1 MTGTRPQ
8 AMPIDLT
15 HHRHQLADPP
25 PIPLFPM
32 RLEDLNPA
40 QRRAAE
46 TISGPVLILAGAG
59 TGKTRVITTRICHL
73 LRTGVRPDA
82 ILAVTFTN
90 KAANEMRE
98 RVSGMVAKDKV
109 KKLTI
114 STFHSLC
121 VRILRRDIEKL
132 GYKSNFT
139 IYTQSEQSGLMKRIV
154 VKCAA
159 RGEKLDADTAIA
171 LISRQRN
178 RGVPADPNPQALIHD
193 VAREYRRQMK
203 LLNAVDFDD
212 LLILAEK
219 LLRDFPDVASA
230 WQARFDHIMV
240 DEFQD
245 TNRLQMELLRSLTGP
260 QRNICVVGDDDQS
273 IYGFRGAEISNILD
287 FERFF
292 SNPTVVTLEENYRS
306 TNPILNTA
314 NGVIRNNRDR
324 RPKRLWSGREGA
336 EPVRVIAMPGDKEEA
351 EFIVDEIDLLKGR
364 EQLSFDDFAILFRTN
379 SQIRPFE
386 ECMRRRKIPYR
397 IIGGRS
403 FFDRREI
410 KDALAWLHLMVNRSD
425 DINLLRVINTPPRG
439 IGETVIESATETS
452 AARREPISHTLVSD
466 AFLTSLSNRA
476 RTAVENFSAFL
487 TEWQDRLTGQ
497 YPDMSA
503 YLKALLDS
511 IEYIP
516 WLKRQCKDPDEE
528 AQREKAIF
536 ELLESIKE
544 RHVRTETELIDF
556 LASVGLDDDRESGDE
571 LEKQKGVSLI
581 TVHASKGLEFPVVYI
596 PGFEEG
602 IFPHKRSAEEG
613 TKDEERRLLYVAITR
628 AMRRLTL
635 TYCASRLKW
644 GERMPCQPSTFLRE
658 LDRNWVQPHTWQE
671 IRRAPVS
678 AADASS
684 GLSALRARLLKGG
697 N

>member
-1 MTGTRPQ
+1 
-8 AMPIDLT
+8 
-15 HHRHQLADPP
+15 
-25 PIPLFPM
+25 M

-40 QRRAAE
+40 QRKAAQ

-73 LRTGVRPDA
+73 LSKGVRPDS

-98 RVSGMVAKDKV
+98 RVGAMVAKAKAS
-109 KKLTI
+109 KLTI

-121 VRILRRDIEKL
+121 VRILRRDIERL
-132 GYKSNFT
+132 GYKHNFT
-139 IYTQSEQSGLMKRIV
+139 IYTQSEQSGLMKRII

-159 RGEKLDADTAIA
+159 HGEKLDADTAIS
-171 LISRQRN
+171 LLSRQRN
-178 RGVPADPNPQALIHD
+178 KGVPADPNPQALIND
-193 VAREYRRQMK
+193 VGREYHRQMK

-219 LLRDFPDVASA
+219 LLRDFPDVAAA
-230 WQARFDHIMV
+230 WQARYDHIMV

-245 TNRLQMELLRSLTGP
+245 TNRLQMDLLRRLTGP
-260 QRNICVVGDDDQS
+260 HRNICVVGDDDQS
-273 IYGFRGAEISNILD
+273 IYGFRGAEISNILE
-287 FERFF
+287 FERHFP
-292 SNPTVVTLEENYRS
+292 NPTVVTLEENYRS

-314 NGVIRNNRDR
+314 NGVIRNNRER
-324 RPKRLWSGREGA
+324 RPKKLWSAREGA
-336 EPVRVIAMPGDKEEA
+336 EPVRLISMPGDKEEA
-351 EFIVDEIDLLKGR
+351 EFIVEEIELLKGR
-364 EQLSFDDFAILFRTN
+364 EQLQFDDFALLFRTN
-379 SQIRPFE
+379 NQIRPFE
-386 ECMRRRKIPYR
+386 ENMRRRKIPYR

-425 DINLLRVINTPPRG
+425 DVNLLRVINTPPRG
-439 IGETVIESATETS
+439 IGESVIEAVLETS
-452 AARREPISHTLVSD
+452 AARKEPISTTLENEGFT
-466 AFLTSLSNRA
+466 ASLSA
-476 RTAVENFSAFL
+476 RSRSAVASFTAFMR
-487 TEWQDRLTGQ
+487 EWQDRLTGQ
-497 YPDMSA
+497 YPEMSA
-503 YLKALLDS
+503 YLKALLDA

-516 WLKRQCKDPDEE
+516 WLKRQCKDPEEE

-536 ELLESIKE
+536 ELLESMKE
-544 RHVRTETELIDF
+544 RNIRSETDLIDF
-556 LASVGLDDDRESGDE
+556 LASVGLDDDRDSGDE

-602 IFPHKRSAEEG
+602 IFPHKRSADEG

-628 AMRRLTL
+628 AMKRLTI
-635 TYCASRLKW
+635 TYCGSRLKW
-644 GERMPCQPSTFLRE
+644 GERQPCQPSTFLRE
-658 LDRNWVQPHTWQE
+658 LDRNWVQPHTWEE

-678 AADASS
+678 VDEAKS
-684 GLSALRARLLKGG
+684 GFNALRDLLKR
-697 N
+697 NAT

>member
-1 MTGTRPQ
+1 
-8 AMPIDLT
+8 
-15 HHRHQLADPP
+15 
-25 PIPLFPM
+25 M

-40 QRRAAE
+40 QRKAAQ

-73 LRTGVRPDA
+73 LSKGIRPDS

-98 RVSGMVAKDKV
+98 RVGSMVAKAKAS
-109 KKLTI
+109 KLTI

-121 VRILRRDIEKL
+121 VRILRRDIERL
-132 GYKSNFT
+132 GYKHNFT
-139 IYTQSEQSGLMKRIV
+139 IYTQSEQSGLMKRII

-159 RGEKLDADTAIA
+159 HGEKLDADTAIS
-171 LISRQRN
+171 LLSRQRN
-178 RGVPADPNPQALIHD
+178 KGVPADPNPQALIHD
-193 VAREYRRQMK
+193 VGREYHRQMK

-212 LLILAEK
+212 LLTLAEK
-219 LLRDFPDVASA
+219 LLRDFPDVAAA
-230 WQARFDHIMV
+230 WQARYDHIMV

-245 TNRLQMELLRSLTGP
+245 TNRLQMDLLRRLTGP
-260 QRNICVVGDDDQS
+260 HRNICVVGDDDQS
-273 IYGFRGAEISNILD
+273 IYGFRGAEISNILE
-287 FERFF
+287 FERHFP
-292 SNPTVVTLEENYRS
+292 NPTVVTLEENYRS

-314 NGVIRNNRDR
+314 NGVIRNNRER
-324 RPKRLWSGREGA
+324 RPKKLWSAREGA
-336 EPVRVIAMPGDKEEA
+336 EPVRLISMPGDKEEA
-351 EFIVDEIDLLKGR
+351 EFIVEEIELLKGR
-364 EQLSFDDFAILFRTN
+364 EQLQFDDFALLFRTN

-386 ECMRRRKIPYR
+386 ENMRRRKIPYR

-425 DINLLRVINTPPRG
+425 DVNLLRVINTPPRG
-439 IGETVIESATETS
+439 IGESVIEAVLETS
-452 AARREPISHTLVSD
+452 AARKEPISTTLENEGFT
-466 AFLTSLSNRA
+466 ASLSA
-476 RTAVENFSAFL
+476 RSRSAVASFTAFMR
-487 TEWQDRLTGQ
+487 EWQDRLTGQ
-497 YPDMSA
+497 YPEMSA
-503 YLKALLDS
+503 YLKALLDA

-516 WLKRQCKDPDEE
+516 WLKRQCKDPEEE

-536 ELLESIKE
+536 ELLESMKE
-544 RHVRTETELIDF
+544 RNIRSETDLIDF
-556 LASVGLDDDRESGDE
+556 LASVGLDDDRDSGDE

-602 IFPHKRSAEEG
+602 IFPHKRSADEG

-628 AMRRLTL
+628 AMKRLTI
-635 TYCASRLKW
+635 TYCGSRLKW
-644 GERMPCQPSTFLRE
+644 GDRQPCQPSTFLRE
-658 LDRNWVQPHTWQE
+658 LDRNWVQPHTWEE

-678 AADASS
+678 FDEAKS
-684 GLSALRARLLKGG
+684 GFNALRDLLKR
-697 N
+697 NAT

>member
-1 MTGTRPQ
+1 M
-8 AMPIDLT
+8 I
-15 HHRHQLADPP
+15 
-25 PIPLFPM
+25 
-32 RLEDLNPA
+32 
-40 QRRAAE
+40 
-46 TISGPVLILAGAG
+46 
-59 TGKTRVITTRICHL
+59 
-73 LRTGVRPDA
+73 
-82 ILAVTFTN
+82 
-90 KAANEMRE
+90 
-98 RVSGMVAKDKV
+98 
-109 KKLTI
+109 
-114 STFHSLC
+114 
-121 VRILRRDIEKL
+121 
-132 GYKSNFT
+132 
-139 IYTQSEQSGLMKRIV
+139 
-154 VKCAA
+154 
-159 RGEKLDADTAIA
+159 
-171 LISRQRN
+171 
-178 RGVPADPNPQALIHD
+178 
-193 VAREYRRQMK
+193 
-203 LLNAVDFDD
+203 
-212 LLILAEK
+212 
-219 LLRDFPDVASA
+219 
-230 WQARFDHIMV
+230 
-240 DEFQD
+240 
-245 TNRLQMELLRSLTGP
+245 
-260 QRNICVVGDDDQS
+260 
-273 IYGFRGAEISNILD
+273 
-287 FERFF
+287 
-292 SNPTVVTLEENYRS
+292 
-306 TNPILNTA
+306 
-314 NGVIRNNRDR
+314 
-324 RPKRLWSGREGA
+324 
-336 EPVRVIAMPGDKEEA
+336 
-351 EFIVDEIDLLKGR
+351 
-364 EQLSFDDFAILFRTN
+364 
-379 SQIRPFE
+379 
-386 ECMRRRKIPYR
+386 
-397 IIGGRS
+397 
-403 FFDRREI
+403 
-410 KDALAWLHLMVNRSD
+410 NRSD

-466 AFLTSLSNRA
+466 AFLTSLPNRA

-503 YLKALLDS
+503 YLKALLDA

-544 RHVRTETELIDF
+544 RNVRTEPELIDF

-684 GLSALRARLLKGG
+684 GLSALRERLLKGG

>member
-1 MTGTRPQ
+1 
-8 AMPIDLT
+8 
-15 HHRHQLADPP
+15 
-25 PIPLFPM
+25 M

-40 QRRAAE
+40 QRKAAQ

-73 LRTGVRPDA
+73 LSKGVRPDS

-98 RVSGMVAKDKV
+98 RVGAMVAKAKAS
-109 KKLTI
+109 KLTI

-121 VRILRRDIEKL
+121 VRILRRDIERL
-132 GYKSNFT
+132 GYKHNFT
-139 IYTQSEQSGLMKRIV
+139 IYTQSEQSGLMKRII

-159 RGEKLDADTAIA
+159 HGEKLDADTAIS
-171 LISRQRN
+171 LLSRQRN
-178 RGVPADPNPQALIHD
+178 KGVPADPNPQALIND
-193 VAREYRRQMK
+193 VGREYHRQMK

-219 LLRDFPDVASA
+219 LLRDFPDVAAA
-230 WQARFDHIMV
+230 WQARYDHIMV

-245 TNRLQMELLRSLTGP
+245 TNRLQMDLLRRLTGP
-260 QRNICVVGDDDQS
+260 HRNICVVGDDDQS
-273 IYGFRGAEISNILD
+273 IYGFRGAEISNILE
-287 FERFF
+287 FERHFP
-292 SNPTVVTLEENYRS
+292 NPTVVTLEENYRS

-314 NGVIRNNRDR
+314 NGVIRNNRER
-324 RPKRLWSGREGA
+324 RPKKLWSAREGA
-336 EPVRVIAMPGDKEEA
+336 EPVRLISMPGDKEEA
-351 EFIVDEIDLLKGR
+351 EFIVEEIELLKGR
-364 EQLSFDDFAILFRTN
+364 EQLQFDDFALLFRTN
-379 SQIRPFE
+379 NQIRPFE
-386 ECMRRRKIPYR
+386 ENMRRRKIPYR

-425 DINLLRVINTPPRG
+425 DVNLLRVINTPPRG
-439 IGETVIESATETS
+439 IGESVIEAVLETS
-452 AARREPISHTLVSD
+452 AARKEPISTTLENEGFT
-466 AFLTSLSNRA
+466 ASLSA
-476 RTAVENFSAFL
+476 RSRSAVASFTAFMR
-487 TEWQDRLTGQ
+487 EWQDRLTGQ
-497 YPDMSA
+497 YPEMSA
-503 YLKALLDS
+503 YLKALLDA

-516 WLKRQCKDPDEE
+516 WLKRQCKDPEEE

-536 ELLESIKE
+536 ELLESMKE
-544 RHVRTETELIDF
+544 RNIRSETDLIDF
-556 LASVGLDDDRESGDE
+556 LASVGLDDDRDSGDE

-602 IFPHKRSAEEG
+602 IFPHKRSADEG

-628 AMRRLTL
+628 AMKRLTI
-635 TYCASRLKW
+635 TYCGSRLKW
-644 GERMPCQPSTFLRE
+644 GDRQPCQPSTFLRE
-658 LDRNWVQPHTWQE
+658 LDRNWVQPHTWEE

-678 AADASS
+678 VDEAKS
-684 GLSALRARLLKGG
+684 GFNALRDLLKR
-697 N
+697 NAT

>member
-1 MTGTRPQ
+1 
-8 AMPIDLT
+8 
-15 HHRHQLADPP
+15 
-25 PIPLFPM
+25 M

-40 QRRAAE
+40 QRKAAQ

-73 LRTGVRPDA
+73 LSKGVRPDS

-98 RVSGMVAKDKV
+98 RVGSMVAKAKAS
-109 KKLTI
+109 KLTI

-121 VRILRRDIEKL
+121 VRILRRDIERL
-132 GYKSNFT
+132 GYKHNFT
-139 IYTQSEQSGLMKRIV
+139 IYTQSEQSGLMKRII

-159 RGEKLDADTAIA
+159 HGEKLDADTAIS
-171 LISRQRN
+171 LLSRQRN
-178 RGVPADPNPQALIHD
+178 KGIPADPNPQALIND
-193 VAREYRRQMK
+193 VGREYHRQMK

-212 LLILAEK
+212 LLTLAEK
-219 LLRDFPDVASA
+219 LLRDFPDVAAA
-230 WQARFDHIMV
+230 WQARYDHIMV

-245 TNRLQMELLRSLTGP
+245 TNRLQMDLLRRLTGP
-260 QRNICVVGDDDQS
+260 HRNICVVGDDDQS
-273 IYGFRGAEISNILD
+273 IYGFRGAEISNILE
-287 FERFF
+287 FERHFP
-292 SNPTVVTLEENYRS
+292 NPTVVTLEENYRS

-314 NGVIRNNRDR
+314 NGVIRNNRER
-324 RPKRLWSGREGA
+324 RPKKLWSAREGA
-336 EPVRVIAMPGDKEEA
+336 EPVRLISMPGDKEEA
-351 EFIVDEIDLLKGR
+351 EFIVEEIELLKGR
-364 EQLSFDDFAILFRTN
+364 EQLQFDDFALLFRTN

-386 ECMRRRKIPYR
+386 ENMRRRKIPYR

-425 DINLLRVINTPPRG
+425 DVNLLRVINTPPRG
-439 IGETVIESATETS
+439 IGESVIEAVLETS
-452 AARREPISHTLVSD
+452 AARKEPISTTLENEGFT
-466 AFLTSLSNRA
+466 ASLSA
-476 RTAVENFSAFL
+476 RSRSAVASFTAFMR
-487 TEWQDRLTGQ
+487 EWQDRLTGQ
-497 YPDMSA
+497 YPEMSA
-503 YLKALLDS
+503 YLKALLDA

-516 WLKRQCKDPDEE
+516 WLKRQCKDPEEE

-536 ELLESIKE
+536 ELLESMKE
-544 RHVRTETELIDF
+544 RNIRSETDLIDF
-556 LASVGLDDDRESGDE
+556 LASVGLDDDRDSGDE

-602 IFPHKRSAEEG
+602 IFPHKRSADEG

-628 AMRRLTL
+628 AMKRLTI
-635 TYCASRLKW
+635 TYCGSRLKW
-644 GERMPCQPSTFLRE
+644 GDRQPTQPSTFLRE
-658 LDRNWVQPHTWQE
+658 LDRNWVQPHTWEE

-678 AADASS
+678 VDEAKS
-684 GLSALRARLLKGG
+684 GFNALRDLLKR
-697 N
+697 NAT

>member
-1 MTGTRPQ
+1 
-8 AMPIDLT
+8 
-15 HHRHQLADPP
+15 
-25 PIPLFPM
+25 M

-40 QRRAAE
+40 QRKAAQ

-73 LRTGVRPDA
+73 LSKGVRPDS

-98 RVSGMVAKDKV
+98 RVGSMVAKAKAS
-109 KKLTI
+109 KLTI

-121 VRILRRDIEKL
+121 VRILRRDIERL
-132 GYKSNFT
+132 GYKHNFT
-139 IYTQSEQSGLMKRIV
+139 IYTQSEQSGLMKRII

-159 RGEKLDADTAIA
+159 HGEKLDADTAIS
-171 LISRQRN
+171 LLSRQRN
-178 RGVPADPNPQALIHD
+178 KGVPADPNPQALIHD
-193 VAREYRRQMK
+193 VGREYHRQMK

-230 WQARFDHIMV
+230 WQARYDHIMV

-245 TNRLQMELLRSLTGP
+245 TNKLQMDLLRRLTGP
-260 QRNICVVGDDDQS
+260 HRNICVVGDDDQS
-273 IYGFRGAEISNILD
+273 IYGFRGAEISNILE
-287 FERFF
+287 FERHFP
-292 SNPTVVTLEENYRS
+292 NPTVVTLEENYRS

-314 NGVIRNNRDR
+314 NGVIRNNRER
-324 RPKRLWSGREGA
+324 RPKKLWSAREGA
-336 EPVRVIAMPGDKEEA
+336 EPVRLISMPGDKEEA
-351 EFIVDEIDLLKGR
+351 EFIVEEIELLKGR
-364 EQLSFDDFAILFRTN
+364 EQLQFDDFALLFRTN
-379 SQIRPFE
+379 NQIRPFE
-386 ECMRRRKIPYR
+386 ENMRRRKIPYR

-425 DINLLRVINTPPRG
+425 DINLLRIINTPPRG
-439 IGETVIESATETS
+439 IGESVIEAVLEAS
-452 AARREPISHTLVSD
+452 AARKEPISTTLENAGFTASLSARSRSAVASFT
-466 AFLTSLSNRA
+466 AFLH
-476 RTAVENFSAFL
+476 
-487 TEWQDRLTGQ
+487 EWQDRLTGQ
-497 YPDMSA
+497 YPEMSA
-503 YLKALLDS
+503 YLKALLDA

-516 WLKRQCKDPDEE
+516 WLKRQCKDPEEE

-536 ELLESIKE
+536 ELLESMKE
-544 RHVRTETELIDF
+544 RNIRSETDLIDF
-556 LASVGLDDDRESGDE
+556 LASVGLDDDRDSGDE

-602 IFPHKRSAEEG
+602 IFPHKRSADEG

-628 AMRRLTL
+628 AMKRLTI
-635 TYCASRLKW
+635 TYCGSRLKW
-644 GERMPCQPSTFLRE
+644 GERQPCQPSTFLRE
-658 LDRNWVQPHTWQE
+658 LDRNWVQPHTWEE

-678 AADASS
+678 VDEAKS
-684 GLSALRARLLKGG
+684 GFNALRDLLKR
-697 N
+697 NAT

>member
-1 MTGTRPQ
+1 
-8 AMPIDLT
+8 
-15 HHRHQLADPP
+15 
-25 PIPLFPM
+25 M

-40 QRRAAE
+40 QRQAAQ

-73 LRTGVRPDA
+73 LSKGVRPDS

-98 RVSGMVAKDKV
+98 RVGTMVAKAKAS
-109 KKLTI
+109 KLTI

-121 VRILRRDIEKL
+121 VRILRRDIERL
-132 GYKSNFT
+132 GYKHNFT
-139 IYTQSEQSGLMKRIV
+139 IYTQSEQSGLMKRII

-159 RGEKLDADTAIA
+159 HGEKLDADTAIS
-171 LISRQRN
+171 LLSRQRN
-178 RGVPADPNPQALIHD
+178 KGVPADPNPQALIHD
-193 VAREYRRQMK
+193 VGREYHRQMK

-212 LLILAEK
+212 LLTLAEK

-230 WQARFDHIMV
+230 WQARYDHIMV

-245 TNRLQMELLRSLTGP
+245 TNKLQMDLLRRLTGP
-260 QRNICVVGDDDQS
+260 HRNICVVGDDDQS
-273 IYGFRGAEISNILD
+273 IYGFRGAEISNILE
-287 FERFF
+287 FERHFP
-292 SNPTVVTLEENYRS
+292 NPTVVTLEENYRS

-314 NGVIRNNRDR
+314 NGVIRNNRER
-324 RPKRLWSGREGA
+324 RPKKLWSAREGA
-336 EPVRVIAMPGDKEEA
+336 EPVRLISMPGDKEEA
-351 EFIVDEIDLLKGR
+351 EFIVEEIELLKGR
-364 EQLSFDDFAILFRTN
+364 EQLQFDDFALLFRTN
-379 SQIRPFE
+379 NQIRPFE
-386 ECMRRRKIPYR
+386 ENMRRRKIPYR

-425 DINLLRVINTPPRG
+425 DINLLRIINTPPRG
-439 IGETVIESATETS
+439 IGESVIEAVLEAS
-452 AARREPISHTLVSD
+452 AARKEPISTTLENEGFTASLSARSRSAVASFT
-466 AFLTSLSNRA
+466 AFLR
-476 RTAVENFSAFL
+476 
-487 TEWQDRLTGQ
+487 EWQDRLTGQ
-497 YPDMSA
+497 YPEMSA
-503 YLKALLDS
+503 YLKALLDA

-516 WLKRQCKDPDEE
+516 WLKRQCKDPEEE

-536 ELLESIKE
+536 ELLESMKE
-544 RHVRTETELIDF
+544 RNIRSETELIDF
-556 LASVGLDDDRESGDE
+556 LASVGLDDDRDSGDE

-602 IFPHKRSAEEG
+602 IFPHKRSADEG

-628 AMRRLTL
+628 AMKRLTI
-635 TYCASRLKW
+635 TYCGSRLKW
-644 GERMPCQPSTFLRE
+644 GERQPCQPSTFLRE
-658 LDRNWVQPHTWQE
+658 LDRNWVQPHTWEE

-678 AADASS
+678 VDEAKS
-684 GLSALRARLLKGG
+684 GFNALRDLLKR
-697 N
+697 NAT

>member
-1 MTGTRPQ
+1 
-8 AMPIDLT
+8 
-15 HHRHQLADPP
+15 
-25 PIPLFPM
+25 M

-40 QRRAAE
+40 QRQAAQ

-73 LRTGVRPDA
+73 LSKGVRPDS

-98 RVSGMVAKDKV
+98 RVGTMVAKAKAS
-109 KKLTI
+109 KLTI

-121 VRILRRDIEKL
+121 VRILRRDIERL
-132 GYKSNFT
+132 GYKHNFT
-139 IYTQSEQSGLMKRIV
+139 IYTQSEQSGLMKRII

-159 RGEKLDADTAIA
+159 HGEKLDADTAIS
-171 LISRQRN
+171 LLSRQRN
-178 RGVPADPNPQALIHD
+178 KGVPADPNPQALIHD
-193 VAREYRRQMK
+193 VGREYHRQMK

-212 LLILAEK
+212 LLTLAEK

-230 WQARFDHIMV
+230 WQARYDHIMV

-245 TNRLQMELLRSLTGP
+245 TNKLQMDLLRRLTGP
-260 QRNICVVGDDDQS
+260 HRNICVVGDDDQS
-273 IYGFRGAEISNILD
+273 IYGFRGAEISNILE
-287 FERFF
+287 FERHFP
-292 SNPTVVTLEENYRS
+292 NPTVVTLEENYRS

-314 NGVIRNNRDR
+314 NGVIRNNRER
-324 RPKRLWSGREGA
+324 RPKKLWSAREGA
-336 EPVRVIAMPGDKEEA
+336 EPVRLIAMPGDKEEA
-351 EFIVDEIDLLKGR
+351 EFIVEEIELLKGR
-364 EQLSFDDFAILFRTN
+364 EQLQFDDFALLFRTN

-386 ECMRRRKIPYR
+386 ENMRRRKIPYR

-425 DINLLRVINTPPRG
+425 DINLLRIINTPPRG
-439 IGETVIESATETS
+439 IGESVIEAVLEAS
-452 AARREPISHTLVSD
+452 AARKEPISTTLENEGFT
-466 AFLTSLSNRA
+466 ASLSA
-476 RTAVENFSAFL
+476 RSRSAVASFTAFMR
-487 TEWQDRLTGQ
+487 EWQDRLTGQ
-497 YPDMSA
+497 YPEMSA
-503 YLKALLDS
+503 YLKALLDA

-516 WLKRQCKDPDEE
+516 WLKRQCKDPEEE

-536 ELLESIKE
+536 ELLESMKE
-544 RHVRTETELIDF
+544 RNIRSETDLIDF
-556 LASVGLDDDRESGDE
+556 LASVGLDDDRDSGDE

-602 IFPHKRSAEEG
+602 IFPHKRSADEG

-628 AMRRLTL
+628 AMKRLTI
-635 TYCASRLKW
+635 TYCGSRLKW
-644 GERMPCQPSTFLRE
+644 GERQPCQPSTFLRE
-658 LDRNWVQPHTWQE
+658 LDRNWVQPHTWEE

-678 AADASS
+678 VDEAKS
-684 GLSALRARLLKGG
+684 GFNALRDLLKR
-697 N
+697 NAT

>member
-1 MTGTRPQ
+1 
-8 AMPIDLT
+8 
-15 HHRHQLADPP
+15 
-25 PIPLFPM
+25 M

-40 QRRAAE
+40 QRKAAQ

-73 LRTGVRPDA
+73 LSKGVRPDS

-98 RVSGMVAKDKV
+98 RVGAMVAKAKAS
-109 KKLTI
+109 KLTI

-121 VRILRRDIEKL
+121 VRILRRDIERL
-132 GYKSNFT
+132 GYKHNFT
-139 IYTQSEQSGLMKRIV
+139 IYTQSEQSGLMKRII

-159 RGEKLDADTAIA
+159 HGEKLDADTAIS
-171 LISRQRN
+171 LLSRQRN
-178 RGVPADPNPQALIHD
+178 KGVPADPNPQALIND
-193 VAREYRRQMK
+193 VGREYHRQMK

-219 LLRDFPDVASA
+219 LLRDFPDVAAA
-230 WQARFDHIMV
+230 WQARYDHIMV

-245 TNRLQMELLRSLTGP
+245 TNRLQMDLLRRLTGP
-260 QRNICVVGDDDQS
+260 HRNICVVGDDDQS
-273 IYGFRGAEISNILD
+273 IYGFRGAEISNILE
-287 FERFF
+287 FERHFP
-292 SNPTVVTLEENYRS
+292 NPTVVTLEENYRS

-314 NGVIRNNRDR
+314 NGVIRNNRER
-324 RPKRLWSGREGA
+324 RPKKLWSAREGA
-336 EPVRVIAMPGDKEEA
+336 EPVRLISMPGDKEEA
-351 EFIVDEIDLLKGR
+351 EFIVEEIELLKGR
-364 EQLSFDDFAILFRTN
+364 EQLQFDDFALLFRTN
-379 SQIRPFE
+379 NQIRPFE
-386 ECMRRRKIPYR
+386 ENMRRRKIPYR

-425 DINLLRVINTPPRG
+425 DVNLLRIINTPPRG
-439 IGETVIESATETS
+439 IGESVIEAVLEASAT
-452 AARREPISHTLVSD
+452 RKEPISTTLENEGFT
-466 AFLTSLSNRA
+466 ASLSA
-476 RTAVENFSAFL
+476 RSRSAVASFTAFMR
-487 TEWQDRLTGQ
+487 EWQDRLTGQ
-497 YPDMSA
+497 YPEMSA
-503 YLKALLDS
+503 YLKALLDA

-516 WLKRQCKDPDEE
+516 WLKRQCKDPEEE

-536 ELLESIKE
+536 ELLESMKE
-544 RHVRTETELIDF
+544 RNIRSETDLIDF
-556 LASVGLDDDRESGDE
+556 LASVGLDDDRDSGDE

-602 IFPHKRSAEEG
+602 IFPHKRSADEG

-628 AMRRLTL
+628 AMKRLTI
-635 TYCASRLKW
+635 TYCGSRLKW
-644 GERMPCQPSTFLRE
+644 GDRQPTQPSTFLRE
-658 LDRNWVQPHTWQE
+658 LDRNWVQPHTWEE

-678 AADASS
+678 VDEAKS
-684 GLSALRARLLKGG
+684 GFNALRDLLKR
-697 N
+697 NAT

>member
-1 MTGTRPQ
+1 
-8 AMPIDLT
+8 
-15 HHRHQLADPP
+15 
-25 PIPLFPM
+25 M

-40 QRRAAE
+40 QRKAAQ

-73 LRTGVRPDA
+73 LSKGVRPDS

-98 RVSGMVAKDKV
+98 RVGSMVAKAKAS
-109 KKLTI
+109 KLTI

-121 VRILRRDIEKL
+121 VRILRRDIERL
-132 GYKSNFT
+132 GYKHNFT
-139 IYTQSEQSGLMKRIV
+139 IYTQSEQSGLMKRII

-159 RGEKLDADTAIA
+159 HGEKLDADTAIS
-171 LISRQRN
+171 LLSRQRN
-178 RGVPADPNPQALIHD
+178 KGVPADPNPQALIHD
-193 VAREYRRQMK
+193 VGREYHRQMK

-230 WQARFDHIMV
+230 WQARYDHIMV

-245 TNRLQMELLRSLTGP
+245 TNKLQMDLLRRLTGP
-260 QRNICVVGDDDQS
+260 HRNICVVGDDDQS
-273 IYGFRGAEISNILD
+273 IYGFRGAEISNILE
-287 FERFF
+287 FERHFP
-292 SNPTVVTLEENYRS
+292 NPTVVTLEENYRS

-314 NGVIRNNRDR
+314 NGVIRNNRER
-324 RPKRLWSGREGA
+324 RPKKLWSAREGA
-336 EPVRVIAMPGDKEEA
+336 EPVRLISMPGDKEEA
-351 EFIVDEIDLLKGR
+351 EFIVEEIELLKGR
-364 EQLSFDDFAILFRTN
+364 EQLQFDDFALLFRTN
-379 SQIRPFE
+379 NQIRPFE
-386 ECMRRRKIPYR
+386 ENMRRRKIPYR

-425 DINLLRVINTPPRG
+425 DINLLRIINTPPRG
-439 IGETVIESATETS
+439 IGESVIEAVLEAS
-452 AARREPISHTLVSD
+452 AARKEPISTTLENEGFTASLSARSRSAVASFT
-466 AFLTSLSNRA
+466 AFLR
-476 RTAVENFSAFL
+476 
-487 TEWQDRLTGQ
+487 EWQDRLTGQ
-497 YPDMSA
+497 YPEMSA
-503 YLKALLDS
+503 YLKALLDA

-516 WLKRQCKDPDEE
+516 WLKRQCKDPEEE

-536 ELLESIKE
+536 ELLESMKE
-544 RHVRTETELIDF
+544 RNIRSETDLIDF
-556 LASVGLDDDRESGDE
+556 LASVGLDDDRDSGDE

-602 IFPHKRSAEEG
+602 IFPHKRSADEG

-628 AMRRLTL
+628 AMKRLTI
-635 TYCASRLKW
+635 TYCGSRLKW
-644 GERMPCQPSTFLRE
+644 GERQPCQPSTFLRE
-658 LDRNWVQPHTWQE
+658 LDRNWVQPHTWEE

-678 AADASS
+678 VDEAKS
-684 GLSALRARLLKGG
+684 GFNALRDLLKR
-697 N
+697 NAT

>member
-1 MTGTRPQ
+1 
-8 AMPIDLT
+8 
-15 HHRHQLADPP
+15 
-25 PIPLFPM
+25 M

-40 QRRAAE
+40 QRKAAQ

-73 LRTGVRPDA
+73 LSKGVRPDS

-98 RVSGMVAKDKV
+98 RVGSMVAKAKAS
-109 KKLTI
+109 KLTI

-121 VRILRRDIEKL
+121 VRILRRDIERL
-132 GYKSNFT
+132 GYKHNFT
-139 IYTQSEQSGLMKRIV
+139 IYTQSEQSGLMKRII

-159 RGEKLDADTAIA
+159 HGEKLDADTAIS
-171 LISRQRN
+171 LLSRQRN
-178 RGVPADPNPQALIHD
+178 KGVPADPNPQALIHD
-193 VAREYRRQMK
+193 VSREYHRQMK

-212 LLILAEK
+212 LLTLAEK

-230 WQARFDHIMV
+230 WQARYDHIMV

-245 TNRLQMELLRSLTGP
+245 TNRLQMDLLRRLTGP
-260 QRNICVVGDDDQS
+260 HRNICVVGDDDQS
-273 IYGFRGAEISNILD
+273 IYGFRGAEISNILE
-287 FERFF
+287 FERHFP
-292 SNPTVVTLEENYRS
+292 NPTVVTLEENYRS

-314 NGVIRNNRDR
+314 NGVIRNNRER
-324 RPKRLWSGREGA
+324 RPKKLWSAREGA
-336 EPVRVIAMPGDKEEA
+336 EPVRLISMPGDKEEA
-351 EFIVDEIDLLKGR
+351 EFIVEEIELLKGR
-364 EQLSFDDFAILFRTN
+364 EQLQFDDFALLFRTN
-379 SQIRPFE
+379 NQIRPFE
-386 ECMRRRKIPYR
+386 ENMRRRKIPYR

-425 DINLLRVINTPPRG
+425 DINLLRIINTPPRG
-439 IGETVIESATETS
+439 IGESVIEAVLEAS
-452 AARREPISHTLVSD
+452 AARKEPISTTLENEGFTASLSARSRSAVASFT
-466 AFLTSLSNRA
+466 AFLR
-476 RTAVENFSAFL
+476 
-487 TEWQDRLTGQ
+487 EWQDRLTGQ
-497 YPDMSA
+497 YPEMSA
-503 YLKALLDS
+503 YLKALLDA

-516 WLKRQCKDPDEE
+516 WLKRQCKDPEEE

-536 ELLESIKE
+536 ELLESMKE
-544 RHVRTETELIDF
+544 RNIRSETDLIDF
-556 LASVGLDDDRESGDE
+556 LASVGLDDDRDSGDE

-602 IFPHKRSAEEG
+602 IFPHKRSADEG

-628 AMRRLTL
+628 AMKRLTI
-635 TYCASRLKW
+635 TYCGSRLKW
-644 GERMPCQPSTFLRE
+644 GERQPCQPSTFLRE
-658 LDRNWVQPHTWQE
+658 LDRNWVQPHTWEE

-678 AADASS
+678 VDEAKS
-684 GLSALRARLLKGG
+684 GFNALRDLLKR
-697 N
+697 NAT

>member
-1 MTGTRPQ
+1 
-8 AMPIDLT
+8 
-15 HHRHQLADPP
+15 
-25 PIPLFPM
+25 M

-40 QRRAAE
+40 QRKAAQ

-73 LRTGVRPDA
+73 LSKGVRPDS

-98 RVSGMVAKDKV
+98 RVGSMVAKAKAS
-109 KKLTI
+109 KLTI

-121 VRILRRDIEKL
+121 VRILRRDIERL
-132 GYKSNFT
+132 GYKHNFT
-139 IYTQSEQSGLMKRIV
+139 IYTQSEQSGLMKRII

-159 RGEKLDADTAIA
+159 HGEKLDADTAIS
-171 LISRQRN
+171 LLSRQRN
-178 RGVPADPNPQALIHD
+178 KGIPADPNPQALIND
-193 VAREYRRQMK
+193 VGREYHRQMK

-212 LLILAEK
+212 LLTLAEK
-219 LLRDFPDVASA
+219 LLRDFPDVAAA
-230 WQARFDHIMV
+230 WQARYDHIMV

-245 TNRLQMELLRSLTGP
+245 TNRLQMDLLRRLTGP
-260 QRNICVVGDDDQS
+260 HRNICVVGDDDQS
-273 IYGFRGAEISNILD
+273 IYGFRGAEISNILE
-287 FERFF
+287 FERHFP
-292 SNPTVVTLEENYRS
+292 NPTVVTLEENYRS

-314 NGVIRNNRDR
+314 NGVIRNNRER
-324 RPKRLWSGREGA
+324 RPKKLWSAREGA
-336 EPVRVIAMPGDKEEA
+336 EPVRLISMPGDKEEA
-351 EFIVDEIDLLKGR
+351 EFIVEEIELLRGR
-364 EQLSFDDFAILFRTN
+364 EQLQFDDFALLFRTN

-386 ECMRRRKIPYR
+386 ENMRRRKIPYR

-425 DINLLRVINTPPRG
+425 DINLLRIINTPPRG
-439 IGETVIESATETS
+439 IGESVIEAVLEAS
-452 AARREPISHTLVSD
+452 AARKEPISSTLENEGFT
-466 AFLTSLSNRA
+466 ASLSA
-476 RTAVENFSAFL
+476 RSRSAVASFTAFMR
-487 TEWQDRLTGQ
+487 EWQDRLTGQ
-497 YPDMSA
+497 YPEMSA

-516 WLKRQCKDPDEE
+516 WLKRQCKDPEEE

-536 ELLESIKE
+536 ELLESMKE
-544 RHVRTETELIDF
+544 RNIRSETDLIDF
-556 LASVGLDDDRESGDE
+556 LASVGLDDDRDSGDE

-602 IFPHKRSAEEG
+602 IFPHKRSADEG

-628 AMRRLTL
+628 AMKRLTI
-635 TYCASRLKW
+635 TYCGSRLKW
-644 GERMPCQPSTFLRE
+644 GDRQPTQPSTFLRE
-658 LDRNWVQPHTWQE
+658 LDRNWVQPHTWEE

-678 AADASS
+678 VDEAKS
-684 GLSALRARLLKGG
+684 GFNALRDLLKR
-697 N
+697 NAT

>member
-1 MTGTRPQ
+1 
-8 AMPIDLT
+8 
-15 HHRHQLADPP
+15 
-25 PIPLFPM
+25 M

-40 QRRAAE
+40 QRQAAQ

-73 LRTGVRPDA
+73 LSKGVRPDS

-98 RVSGMVAKDKV
+98 RVGTMVAKAKAS
-109 KKLTI
+109 KLTI

-121 VRILRRDIEKL
+121 VRILRRDIERL
-132 GYKSNFT
+132 GYKHNFT
-139 IYTQSEQSGLMKRIV
+139 IYTQSEQSGLMKRII

-159 RGEKLDADTAIA
+159 HGEKLDADTAIS
-171 LISRQRN
+171 LLSRQRN
-178 RGVPADPNPQALIHD
+178 KGVPADPNPQALIHD
-193 VAREYRRQMK
+193 VGREYHRQMK

-212 LLILAEK
+212 LLTLAEK

-230 WQARFDHIMV
+230 WQARYDHIMV

-245 TNRLQMELLRSLTGP
+245 TNKLQMDLLRRLTGP
-260 QRNICVVGDDDQS
+260 HRNICVVGDDDQS
-273 IYGFRGAEISNILD
+273 IYGFRGAEISNILE
-287 FERFF
+287 FERHFP
-292 SNPTVVTLEENYRS
+292 NPTVVTLEENYRS

-314 NGVIRNNRDR
+314 NGVIRNNRER
-324 RPKRLWSGREGA
+324 RPKKLWSAREGA
-336 EPVRVIAMPGDKEEA
+336 EPVRLIAMPGDKEEA
-351 EFIVDEIDLLKGR
+351 EFIVEEIELLKGR
-364 EQLSFDDFAILFRTN
+364 EQLQFDDFALLFRTN

-386 ECMRRRKIPYR
+386 ENMRRRKIPYR

-425 DINLLRVINTPPRG
+425 DINLLRIINTPPRG
-439 IGETVIESATETS
+439 IGESVIEAVLEAS
-452 AARREPISHTLVSD
+452 AARKEPISTTLENEGFTASLSARSRSAVASFT
-466 AFLTSLSNRA
+466 AFLR
-476 RTAVENFSAFL
+476 
-487 TEWQDRLTGQ
+487 EWQDRLTGQ
-497 YPDMSA
+497 YPEMSA
-503 YLKALLDS
+503 YLKALLDA

-516 WLKRQCKDPDEE
+516 WLKRQCKDPEEE

-536 ELLESIKE
+536 ELLESMKE
-544 RHVRTETELIDF
+544 RNIRSETDLIDF
-556 LASVGLDDDRESGDE
+556 LASVGLDDDRDSGDE

-602 IFPHKRSAEEG
+602 IFPHKRSADEG

-628 AMRRLTL
+628 AMKRLTI
-635 TYCASRLKW
+635 TYCGSRLKW
-644 GERMPCQPSTFLRE
+644 GERQPCQPSTFLRE
-658 LDRNWVQPHTWQE
+658 LDRNWVQPHTWEE

-678 AADASS
+678 VDEAKS
-684 GLSALRARLLKGG
+684 GFNALRDLLKR
-697 N
+697 NAT

>member
-1 MTGTRPQ
+1 
-8 AMPIDLT
+8 
-15 HHRHQLADPP
+15 
-25 PIPLFPM
+25 M

-40 QRRAAE
+40 QRQAAQ

-73 LRTGVRPDA
+73 LSKGVRPDS

-98 RVSGMVAKDKV
+98 RVGTMVAKAKAS
-109 KKLTI
+109 KLTI

-121 VRILRRDIEKL
+121 VRILRRDIERL
-132 GYKSNFT
+132 GYKHNFT
-139 IYTQSEQSGLMKRIV
+139 IYTQSEQSGLMKRII

-159 RGEKLDADTAIA
+159 HGEKLDADTAIS
-171 LISRQRN
+171 LLSRQRN
-178 RGVPADPNPQALIHD
+178 KGVPADPNPQALIHD
-193 VAREYRRQMK
+193 VGREYHRQMK

-212 LLILAEK
+212 LLTLAEK

-230 WQARFDHIMV
+230 WQARYDHIMV

-245 TNRLQMELLRSLTGP
+245 TNKLQMDLLRRLTGP
-260 QRNICVVGDDDQS
+260 HRNICVVGDDDQS
-273 IYGFRGAEISNILD
+273 IYGFRGAEISNILE
-287 FERFF
+287 FERHFP
-292 SNPTVVTLEENYRS
+292 NPTVVTLEENYRS

-314 NGVIRNNRDR
+314 NGVIRNNRER
-324 RPKRLWSGREGA
+324 RPKKLWSAREGA
-336 EPVRVIAMPGDKEEA
+336 EPVRLIAMPGDKEEA
-351 EFIVDEIDLLKGR
+351 EFIVEEIELLKGR
-364 EQLSFDDFAILFRTN
+364 EQLQFDDFALLFRTN

-386 ECMRRRKIPYR
+386 ENMRRRKIPYR

-425 DINLLRVINTPPRG
+425 DINLLRIINTPPRG
-439 IGETVIESATETS
+439 IGESVIEAVLEAS
-452 AARREPISHTLVSD
+452 AARKEPISTTLENEGFT
-466 AFLTSLSNRA
+466 ASLSA
-476 RTAVENFSAFL
+476 RSRSAVASFTTFL
-487 TEWQDRLTGQ
+487 REWQDRLTGQ
-497 YPDMSA
+497 YPEMSA
-503 YLKALLDS
+503 YLKALLDA

-516 WLKRQCKDPDEE
+516 WLKRQCKDPEEE

-536 ELLESIKE
+536 ELLESMKE
-544 RHVRTETELIDF
+544 RNIRSETDLIDF
-556 LASVGLDDDRESGDE
+556 LASVGLDDDRDSGDE

-602 IFPHKRSAEEG
+602 IFPHKRSADEG

-628 AMRRLTL
+628 AMKRLTI
-635 TYCASRLKW
+635 TYCGSRLKW
-644 GERMPCQPSTFLRE
+644 GERQPCQPSTFLRE
-658 LDRNWVQPHTWQE
+658 LDRNWVQPHTWEE

-678 AADASS
+678 VDEAKS
-684 GLSALRARLLKGG
+684 GFNALRDLLKR
-697 N
+697 NAT

>member
-1 MTGTRPQ
+1 
-8 AMPIDLT
+8 
-15 HHRHQLADPP
+15 
-25 PIPLFPM
+25 M

-40 QRRAAE
+40 QRQAAQ

-73 LRTGVRPDA
+73 LSKGVRPDS

-98 RVSGMVAKDKV
+98 RVGTMVAKAKAS
-109 KKLTI
+109 KLTI

-121 VRILRRDIEKL
+121 VRILRRDIERL
-132 GYKSNFT
+132 GYKHNFT
-139 IYTQSEQSGLMKRIV
+139 IYTQSEQSGLMKRII

-159 RGEKLDADTAIA
+159 HGEKLDADTAIS
-171 LISRQRN
+171 LLSRQRN
-178 RGVPADPNPQALIHD
+178 KGVPADPNPQALIHD
-193 VAREYRRQMK
+193 VGREYHRQMK

-212 LLILAEK
+212 LLTLAEK

-230 WQARFDHIMV
+230 WQARYDHIMV

-245 TNRLQMELLRSLTGP
+245 TNKLQMDLLRRLTGP
-260 QRNICVVGDDDQS
+260 HRNICVVGDDDQS
-273 IYGFRGAEISNILD
+273 IYGFRGAEISNILE
-287 FERFF
+287 FERHFP
-292 SNPTVVTLEENYRS
+292 NPTVVTLEENYRS

-314 NGVIRNNRDR
+314 NGVIRNNRER
-324 RPKRLWSGREGA
+324 RPKKLWSAREGA
-336 EPVRVIAMPGDKEEA
+336 EPVRLIAMPGDKEEA
-351 EFIVDEIDLLKGR
+351 EFIVEEIELLKGR
-364 EQLSFDDFAILFRTN
+364 EQLQFDDFALLFRTN
-379 SQIRPFE
+379 NQIRPFE
-386 ECMRRRKIPYR
+386 ENMRRRKIPYR

-425 DINLLRVINTPPRG
+425 DINLLRIINTPPRG
-439 IGETVIESATETS
+439 IGESVIEAVLEAS
-452 AARREPISHTLVSD
+452 AARKEPISTTLENEGFTASLSARSRSAVASFT
-466 AFLTSLSNRA
+466 AFLR
-476 RTAVENFSAFL
+476 
-487 TEWQDRLTGQ
+487 EWQDRLTGQ
-497 YPDMSA
+497 YPEMSA
-503 YLKALLDS
+503 YLKALLDA

-516 WLKRQCKDPDEE
+516 WLKRQCKDPEEE

-536 ELLESIKE
+536 ELLESMKE
-544 RHVRTETELIDF
+544 RNIRSETELIDF
-556 LASVGLDDDRESGDE
+556 LASVGLDDDRDSGDE

-602 IFPHKRSAEEG
+602 IFPHKRSADEG

-628 AMRRLTL
+628 AMKRLTI
-635 TYCASRLKW
+635 TYCGSRLKW
-644 GERMPCQPSTFLRE
+644 GERQPCQPSTFLRE
-658 LDRNWVQPHTWQE
+658 LDRNWVQPHTWEE

-678 AADASS
+678 VDEAKS
-684 GLSALRARLLKGG
+684 GFNALRDLLKR
-697 N
+697 NAT

>member
-1 MTGTRPQ
+1 
-8 AMPIDLT
+8 
-15 HHRHQLADPP
+15 
-25 PIPLFPM
+25 M

-40 QRRAAE
+40 QRQAAQ

-73 LRTGVRPDA
+73 LSKGVRPDS

-98 RVSGMVAKDKV
+98 RVGSMVAKAKAS
-109 KKLTI
+109 KLTI

-121 VRILRRDIEKL
+121 VRILRRDIERL
-132 GYKSNFT
+132 GYKHNFT
-139 IYTQSEQSGLMKRIV
+139 IYTQSEQSGLMKRII

-159 RGEKLDADTAIA
+159 HGEKLDADTAIS
-171 LISRQRN
+171 LLSRQRN
-178 RGVPADPNPQALIHD
+178 KGVPADPNPQALIHD
-193 VAREYRRQMK
+193 VGREYHRQMK

-212 LLILAEK
+212 LLTLAEK

-230 WQARFDHIMV
+230 WQARYDHILV

-245 TNRLQMELLRSLTGP
+245 TNKLQMDLLRRLTGP
-260 QRNICVVGDDDQS
+260 HRNICVVGDDDQS
-273 IYGFRGAEISNILD
+273 IYGFRGAEISNILE
-287 FERFF
+287 FERHFP
-292 SNPTVVTLEENYRS
+292 NPTVVTLEENYRS

-314 NGVIRNNRDR
+314 NGVIRNNRER
-324 RPKRLWSGREGA
+324 RPKKLWSAREGA
-336 EPVRVIAMPGDKEEA
+336 EPVRLIAMPGDKEEA
-351 EFIVDEIDLLKGR
+351 EFIVEEIELLKGR
-364 EQLSFDDFAILFRTN
+364 EQLQFDDFALLFRTN
-379 SQIRPFE
+379 NQIRPFE
-386 ECMRRRKIPYR
+386 ENMRRRKIPYR

-425 DINLLRVINTPPRG
+425 DINLLRIINTPPRG
-439 IGETVIESATETS
+439 IGESVIEAVLEAS
-452 AARREPISHTLVSD
+452 AARKEPISTTLENEGFTASLSARSRSAVASFT
-466 AFLTSLSNRA
+466 AFLR
-476 RTAVENFSAFL
+476 
-487 TEWQDRLTGQ
+487 EWQDRLTGQ
-497 YPDMSA
+497 YPEMSA
-503 YLKALLDS
+503 YLKALLDA

-516 WLKRQCKDPDEE
+516 WLKRQCKDPEEE

-536 ELLESIKE
+536 ELLESMKE
-544 RHVRTETELIDF
+544 RNIRSETELIDF
-556 LASVGLDDDRESGDE
+556 LASVGLDDDRDSGDE

-602 IFPHKRSAEEG
+602 IFPHKRSADEG

-628 AMRRLTL
+628 AMKRLTI
-635 TYCASRLKW
+635 TYCGSRLKW
-644 GERMPCQPSTFLRE
+644 GERQPCQPSTFLRE
-658 LDRNWVQPHTWQE
+658 LDRNWVQPHTWEE

-678 AADASS
+678 VDEAKS
-684 GLSALRARLLKGG
+684 GFNALRDLLKR
-697 N
+697 NAT

>member
-1 MTGTRPQ
+1 
-8 AMPIDLT
+8 
-15 HHRHQLADPP
+15 
-25 PIPLFPM
+25 M

-40 QRRAAE
+40 QRQAAQ

-73 LRTGVRPDA
+73 LSKGVRPDS

-98 RVSGMVAKDKV
+98 RVGTMVAKAKAS
-109 KKLTI
+109 KLTI

-121 VRILRRDIEKL
+121 VRILRRDIERL
-132 GYKSNFT
+132 GYKHNFT
-139 IYTQSEQSGLMKRIV
+139 IYTQSEQSGLMKRII

-159 RGEKLDADTAIA
+159 HGEKLDADTAIS
-171 LISRQRN
+171 LLSRQRN
-178 RGVPADPNPQALIHD
+178 KGVPADPNPQALIHD
-193 VAREYRRQMK
+193 VGREYHRQMK

-212 LLILAEK
+212 LLTLAEK

-230 WQARFDHIMV
+230 WQARYDHIMV

-245 TNRLQMELLRSLTGP
+245 TNRLQMDLLRRLTGP
-260 QRNICVVGDDDQS
+260 HRNICVVGDDDQS
-273 IYGFRGAEISNILD
+273 IYGFRGAEISNILE
-287 FERFF
+287 FERHFP
-292 SNPTVVTLEENYRS
+292 NPTVVTLEENYRS

-314 NGVIRNNRDR
+314 NGVIRNNRER
-324 RPKRLWSGREGA
+324 RPKKLWSAREGA
-336 EPVRVIAMPGDKEEA
+336 EPVRLIAMPGDKEEA
-351 EFIVDEIDLLKGR
+351 EFIVEEIELLKGR
-364 EQLSFDDFAILFRTN
+364 EQLQFDDFALLFRTN

-386 ECMRRRKIPYR
+386 ENMRRRKIPYR

-425 DINLLRVINTPPRG
+425 DINLLRIINTPPRG
-439 IGETVIESATETS
+439 IGESVIEAVLEAS
-452 AARREPISHTLVSD
+452 AARKEPISTTLENEGFT
-466 AFLTSLSNRA
+466 ASLSA
-476 RTAVENFSAFL
+476 RSRSAVASFTAFMR
-487 TEWQDRLTGQ
+487 EWQDRLTGQ
-497 YPDMSA
+497 YPEMSA
-503 YLKALLDS
+503 YLKALLDA

-516 WLKRQCKDPDEE
+516 WLKRQCKDPEEE

-536 ELLESIKE
+536 ELLESMKE
-544 RHVRTETELIDF
+544 RNIRSETDLIDF
-556 LASVGLDDDRESGDE
+556 LASVGLDDDRDSGDE

-602 IFPHKRSAEEG
+602 IFPHKRSADEG

-628 AMRRLTL
+628 AMKRLTI
-635 TYCASRLKW
+635 TYCGSRLKW
-644 GERMPCQPSTFLRE
+644 GERQPCQPSTFLRE
-658 LDRNWVQPHTWQE
+658 LDRNWVQPHTWEE

-678 AADASS
+678 VDEAKS
-684 GLSALRARLLKGG
+684 GFNALRDLLKR
-697 N
+697 NAT

>member
-1 MTGTRPQ
+1 
-8 AMPIDLT
+8 
-15 HHRHQLADPP
+15 
-25 PIPLFPM
+25 M

-40 QRRAAE
+40 QRKAAQ

-73 LRTGVRPDA
+73 LSKGIRPDS

-98 RVSGMVAKDKV
+98 RVGSMVAKAKAS
-109 KKLTI
+109 KLTI

-121 VRILRRDIEKL
+121 VRILRRDIERL
-132 GYKSNFT
+132 GYKHNFT
-139 IYTQSEQSGLMKRIV
+139 IYTQSEQSGLMKRII

-159 RGEKLDADTAIA
+159 HGEKLDADTAIS
-171 LISRQRN
+171 LLSRQRN
-178 RGVPADPNPQALIHD
+178 KGVPADPNPQALIND
-193 VAREYRRQMK
+193 VGREYHRQMK

-212 LLILAEK
+212 LLTLAEK
-219 LLRDFPDVASA
+219 LLRDFPDVAAA
-230 WQARFDHIMV
+230 WQARYDHIMV

-245 TNRLQMELLRSLTGP
+245 TNRLQMDLLRRLTGP
-260 QRNICVVGDDDQS
+260 HRNICVVGDDDQS
-273 IYGFRGAEISNILD
+273 IYGFRGAEISNILE
-287 FERFF
+287 FERHFP
-292 SNPTVVTLEENYRS
+292 NPTVVTLEENYRS

-314 NGVIRNNRDR
+314 NGVIRNNRER
-324 RPKRLWSGREGA
+324 RPKKLWSAREGA
-336 EPVRVIAMPGDKEEA
+336 EPVRLISMPGDKEEA
-351 EFIVDEIDLLKGR
+351 EFIVEEIELLKGR
-364 EQLSFDDFAILFRTN
+364 EQLQFDDFALLFRTN

-386 ECMRRRKIPYR
+386 ENMRRRKIPYR

-425 DINLLRVINTPPRG
+425 DINLLRIINTPPRG
-439 IGETVIESATETS
+439 IGESVIESVLEAS
-452 AARREPISHTLVSD
+452 AARKEPISTTLENEGFT
-466 AFLTSLSNRA
+466 ASLSA
-476 RTAVENFSAFL
+476 RSRSAVASFTAFMR
-487 TEWQDRLTGQ
+487 EWQDRLTGQ
-497 YPDMSA
+497 YPEMSA
-503 YLKALLDS
+503 YLKALLDA

-516 WLKRQCKDPDEE
+516 WLKRQCKDPEEE

-536 ELLESIKE
+536 ELLESMKE
-544 RHVRTETELIDF
+544 RNIRSETDLIDF
-556 LASVGLDDDRESGDE
+556 LASVGLDDDRDSGDE

-602 IFPHKRSAEEG
+602 IFPHKRSADEG

-628 AMRRLTL
+628 AMKRLTI
-635 TYCASRLKW
+635 TYCGSRLKW
-644 GERMPCQPSTFLRE
+644 GERQPCQPSTFLRE
-658 LDRNWVQPHTWQE
+658 LDRNWVQPHTWEE

-678 AADASS
+678 FDEAKS
-684 GLSALRARLLKGG
+684 GFNALRDLLKR
-697 N
+697 NAT